1 MPPSKLIIA
10 PGSDFTAPTSPKSQ
24 AKITL
29 CGESKVGKTTFALRY
44 APDPVALLN
53 FDGRAAYA
61 AQEAT
66 LAGRRILTTEIR
78 VPGDINR
85 MGEDAVKKAGQ
96 LAIDKTMKNLEWAVR
111 ESQKGNVRTI
121 CFDTGTEYGNFLTL
135 AFRGKLG
142 LIKDYG
148 KSKDLINQQL
158 LRLYQVAAD
167 GNAHLIMLTRAKATW
182 AGEEPSGKF
191 EPRAYEV
198 LSEAADIVAHLR
210 FRRAGK
216 GKVGRDSEIEILSA
230 GTDRSQLGAV
240 YRESDWEDL
249 GGPFVYTCL
258 MNYPGTVPED
268 WQ

>member
-1 MPPSKLIIA
+1 MSKLIIPA
-10 PGSDFTAPTSPKSQ
+10 GSDFTAPPIPKRQ

-29 CGESKVGKTTFALRY
+29 CGESGVGKTTFALKY
-44 APDPVALLN
+44 APDPIALIN
-53 FDGRAAYA
+53 FDGRAGYA

-66 LAGRRILTTEIR
+66 QAGKKVLMTEIR
-78 VPGDINR
+78 ISGDINR
-85 MGEDAVKKAGQ
+85 MKEEEAKRAGQ
-96 LAIDKTMKNLEWAVR
+96 IVIDKTMKNLEAAVR
-111 ESQKGNVRTI
+111 ESQKGNIRTI
-121 CFDTGTEYGNFLTL
+121 CFDTGTEYGQFLTL

-142 LIKDYG
+142 LVKDYG

-191 EPRAYEV
+191 EPKAYEV
-198 LSEAADIVAHLR
+198 LSEAADIIAHLR
-210 FRRAGK
+210 FRKAGK
-216 GKVGRDSEIEILSA
+216 GRVTKETEIEILKA

-240 YRESDWEDL
+240 YREADWEDL
-249 GGPFVYTCL
+249 GGPFVYACM
-258 MNYPGTVPED
+258 MNYPGTTPED